1 MPGATTNVVAPGS
14 PNVWRWGGTVA
25 SPDPRL
31 YFPSTG
37 LYNIS
42 FCPFVNIFT
51 TIFASINKNFIENS
65 DIVSDSTIIAEI
77 LVTGQSSASISGTV
91 LITNV
96 DTDYIIVSIYALA
109 QCKTEN
115 RSTFSIAKIG

>member
-1 MPGATTNVVAPGS
+1 MPGATTNVVAPSS
-14 PNVWRWGGTVA
+14 PNIWRWGGTVA

-42 FCPFVNIFT
+42 LCPFVDIST
-51 TIFASINKNFIENS
+51 TIFASINKNFIGNS
-65 DIVSDSTIIAEI
+65 DTVSDSTIIAEI
-77 LVTGQSSASISGTV
+77 LVTGQNSASISGTV

-96 DTDYIIVSIYALA
+96 NTDYIIVSI
-109 QCKTEN
+109 
-115 RSTFSIAKIG
+115 